1 LVFNRRDNVD
11 EKESHAVE
19 PTTIKPISQPT
30 AAGPL
35 SFADVVRKSA
45 QKSQPPAPVV
55 TESPFKLQV
64 NDTK

>member
-1 LVFNRRDNVD
+1 MTLD
-11 EKESHAVE
+11 EKESHGVE
-19 PTTIKPISQPT
+19 PSTLKSIAQPT

-35 SFADVVRKSA
+35 SFADVVRKNA
-45 QKSQPPAPVV
+45 QKAQPPPPAA